1 MKEFLERLNQRVTDN
16 PPIYGDSDS
25 VLGFLY
31 ECFSEYNP
39 HDNKQ
44 IKASFEELYRQMNG
58 MPLQEMDKIIC
69 PVCQLCRDHEHAG
82 FVEGIKIGIRLRT
95 ELTEE

>member
-1 MKEFLERLNQRVTDN
+1 
-16 PPIYGDSDS
+16 
-25 VLGFLY
+25 
-31 ECFSEYNP
+31 
-39 HDNKQ
+39 
-44 IKASFEELYRQMNG
+44 MNG
-58 MPLQEMDKIIC
+58 MSLQEMDRIIY